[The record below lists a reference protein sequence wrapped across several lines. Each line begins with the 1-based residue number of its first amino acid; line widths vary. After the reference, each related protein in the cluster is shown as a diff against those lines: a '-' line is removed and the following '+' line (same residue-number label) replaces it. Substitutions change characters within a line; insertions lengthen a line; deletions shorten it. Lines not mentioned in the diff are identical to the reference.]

1 MFRNIPPV
9 HFLTAIQVI
18 FLQLLKYFF
27 RFLTSCFY
35 LFIIQKSATPK
46 LKPRVSCFT
55 SRVHLNRI
63 SIFARAQISCIWDFS
78 LYQRLLS
85 CWTKIV
91 TKLSKATWARLVYAV
106 RFFLYRKKAWYCP
119 QLRKRRKERFVW
131 TRVVARIET
140 ERMKDSFST
149 KHCDLLY
156 KALSWIR
163 AAQYLHHTSPKKLER
178 LYAFWKQKSLT

>member
-46 LKPRVSCFT
+46 LKPHISCFT

-63 SIFARAQISCIWDFS
+63 SIFARAQISCIWDFP

-85 CWTKIV
+85 CWTKIL
-91 TKLSKATWARLVYAV
+91 TSLSKVTWARLVILPAV
-106 RFFLYRKKAWYCP
+106 KKKTEGKIRLNQSCGAQRNRKN
-119 QLRKRRKERFVW
+119 ERFIFNKV
-131 TRVVARIET
+131 
-140 ERMKDSFST
+140 
-149 KHCDLLY
+149 L
-156 KALSWIR
+156 
-163 AAQYLHHTSPKKLER
+163 
-178 LYAFWKQKSLT
+178 